1 MATDPIL
8 ERIVR
13 LERSQR
19 RLRGL
24 LAALVLSVVALA
36 VLGAA
41 DDGVLRG
48 RGLQLKDEKDRVR
61 VMLSAQTGLSLL
73 GPDGA
78 PRAVL
83 SLDGSGPGLVLYGT
97 DSRAILNVNQDGP
110 ALAFTGPRGSLRAI
124 LASVRGEP
132 GLVFFN
138 AEERERLHFAVRD
151 GGAHAELRTDDGG
164 AVWRMPPD

>member
-19 RLRGL
+19 RLRGML
-24 LAALVLSVVALA
+24 GALVVGVGAIAL
-36 VLGAA
+36 LGAA

-48 RGLQLKDEKDRVR
+48 RGLQLKDDQDRVR

-83 SLDGSGPGLVLYGT
+83 GLDGSGPGLVLYGT
-97 DSRAILNVNQDGP
+97 DSRAILNINQDGP
-110 ALAFTGPRGSLRAI
+110 ALAFTAARGSLRAVF
-124 LASVRGEP
+124 ASVRGEP
-132 GLVFFN
+132 GLVFYD
-138 AEERERLHFAVRD
+138 AEERERLQFAVRG
-151 GGAHAELRTDDGG
+151 GGAHAELRGDAGD
-164 AVWRMPPD
+164 ALWRVPD